1 MRRAYLYYI
10 GVVSG
15 IIISLSSHIEG
26 KVICM
31 YFDISKCLSYGAF
44 LNLLIGSRGVGK
56 TYGLTKFVIKEFLKK
71 GYEFMYV
78 RRYKTEMQKSAPKFF
93 SAMIS
98 NEEFKGH
105 DLKVKGST
113 FPNVKYIIFD
123 EFIIENGQNHYLRGE
138 VDIFLGLIETVART
152 RDVKVF
158 LLGNAVTTTNPYFL
172 YFNLSLPY
180 NNEIKTFKDGLI
192 LVDYMYNLE
201 YMSMKRDNKF
211 GKLVKDTEYEPYAID
226 NRFKDDNKVFIEK
239 KSGSARCNFSIIYK
253 NYTFGIWY
261 DYLNGKIYVSFDYN
275 KDGLMFACTNNEHN
289 PNTLMLSLAKE
300 YRFMKVFIKNY
311 KAGNVYYENLK
322 IKNLMQEAIRLI
334 LKS

>member
-1 MRRAYLYYI
+1 MYY
-10 GVVSG
+10 
-15 IIISLSSHIEG
+15 
-26 KVICM
+26 
-31 YFDISKCLSYGAF
+31 DISKCLSYGAF

-105 DLKVKGST
+105 DLKVKGTTFLIDDKVAGYQATLST
-113 FPNVKYIIFD
+113 AQNLKSSNFPNVKYIIFD
-123 EFIIENGQNHYLRGE
+123 EFIIENGQNHYLRNE
-138 VDIFLGLIETVART
+138 VDTFLGLIETVART

-158 LLGNAVTTTNPYFL
+158 LLGNAVSTTNPYFL
-172 YFNLSLPY
+172 YFDLSLPY
-180 NNEIKTFKDGLI
+180 NNEIKTFRDGLI
-192 LVDYMYNLE
+192 LVEYLYNLE
-201 YMSMKRDNKF
+201 YMNMKKETKF
-211 GKLVKDTEYEPYAID
+211 GKLVEGTEYEAYAID
-226 NRFKDDNKVFIEK
+226 NKFKDDNKLFIEK
-239 KSGSARCNFSIIYK
+239 KSGNAKCNFSIIYK

-261 DYLNGKIYVSFDYN
+261 DYIIGKIYVSFDYN
-275 KDGLMFACTNNEHN
+275 KDGLIFACTNNEQK

-300 YRFMKVFIKNY
+300 YRFMKTFIKNY
-311 KAGNVYYENLK
+311 KAGNVYYENTK
-322 IKNLMQEAIRLI
+322 IRNLMQEAIRLI

>member
-1 MRRAYLYYI
+1 
-10 GVVSG
+10 
-15 IIISLSSHIEG
+15 
-26 KVICM
+26 M

-113 FPNVKYIIFD
+113 FLIDDKVAGYQATLSTAQNLKSSNFPNVKYIIFD

-138 VDIFLGLIETVART
+138 VDVFLGLIETVART

-158 LLGNAVTTTNPYFL
+158 LLGNAVSTTNPYFL
-172 YFNLSLPY
+172 YFDLSLPY

-201 YMSMKRDNKF
+201 YMNMKRETKF
-211 GKLVKDTEYEPYAID
+211 GKLVKDTDYESYAID
-226 NRFKDDNKVFIEK
+226 NRFIDDNKVFIEK

-300 YRFMKVFIKNY
+300 YRFMKTFIKNY